1 MPDNSVDNKRIAK
14 NTIFLYFRSI
24 LIMLISLYTSRIV
37 LAALGVEDYGI
48 YNVVGG
54 VVTMFSM
61 ISGTLAS
68 ATQRFITYA
77 LGEKDDE
84 KSKRVFSNSL
94 TLHIVLGLII
104 VMLLEIM
111 GVWLLYNKLNIP
123 SERIDVA
130 NIVLQCSIFTLFFNM
145 VAIPYNAMIIAHEK
159 MSAFAYISILEVG
172 LKLAIALLLLS
183 WDYDKLIF
191 YAVLHL
197 VTSVVLRSIY
207 SIYSRRHF
215 TEAKNISLRIDKEL
229 FKQMFAF
236 AGWNL
241 LGSGSLVLRNQ
252 GVDIVLNLFFGVT
265 VNAAKGI
272 CNQVQ
277 HAVGQ
282 FAGNFNMAL
291 KPQLTKSVAQHN
303 SKRVYELIIQGTRFS
318 FYLMALFTVPIII
331 SCDELLSLW
340 LVKTPD
346 YTSEFVRWTMV
357 YLLLDVQSKLL
368 THAVLSK
375 GDIRNYQIV
384 VGGTK
389 LLAVPLVYMVLMCG
403 GSPITGILVNILL
416 EAVCLC
422 LRLYYNKRMLGL
434 PVLAYVKSA
443 FVKCYFVL
451 LAALIAPYFLY
462 KTLLTN
468 PWIILPASLFSIM
481 VCIYFMGLNRQER
494 AFVRTKTRVAITK
507 HIHVR

>member
-1 MPDNSVDNKRIAK
+1 
-14 NTIFLYFRSI
+14 
-24 LIMLISLYTSRIV
+24 MLISLYTSRIV
-37 LAALGVEDYGI
+37 LKALGVEDYGI

-61 ISGTLAS
+61 ISSTLAS

-77 LGEKDDE
+77 LGENDTE
-84 KSKRVFSNSL
+84 KLKRVFSNSL

-104 VMLLEIM
+104 VILLEGI
-111 GVWLLYNKLNIP
+111 GVWLLYNKLNVP
-123 SERIDVA
+123 QERLDVA

-159 MSAFAYISILEVG
+159 MSAFAYISILDAG
-172 LKLAIALLLLS
+172 LKLGIALLLLY
-183 WDYDKLIF
+183 WDSDKLIL

-197 VTSVVLRSIY
+197 IASIILRSIY

-215 TEAKNISLRIDKEL
+215 VEARHVTLRIDRGL

-241 LGSGSLVLRNQ
+241 LGNGSLVLRNQ

-277 HAVGQ
+277 HAVSQ
-282 FAGNFNMAL
+282 FAGNFNTAL
-291 KPQLTKSVAQHN
+291 KPQLTKSIAQN
-303 SKRVYELIIQGTRFS
+303 KSGRTFELVIQGTRFS
-318 FYLMALFTVPIII
+318 FYLMAIFTVPIIV
-331 SCDELLSLW
+331 SCDELLSIW
-340 LVKTPD
+340 LVKVPD
-346 YTSEFVRWTMV
+346 YTVLFVRWTMV

-368 THAVLSK
+368 THAVLST

-389 LLAVPLVYMVLMCG
+389 LLAIPIVYAVLLCG
-403 GSPITGILVNILL
+403 GTPITGILVNIFL
-416 EAVCLC
+416 EVICLS
-422 LRLYYNKRMLGL
+422 LRLYYNKRMLDL
-434 PVLAYVKSA
+434 PVVAFVKSA
-443 FVKCYFVL
+443 FFKCYFVL
-451 LAALIAPYFLY
+451 LAAMVIPYLLY
-462 KTLLTN
+462 THIQTALWAN
-468 PWIILPASLFSIM
+468 LPASLISVM
-481 VCIYFMGLNRQER
+481 GCIYLLGLNKKER
-494 AFVRTKTRVAITK
+494 AFVRSKTRLLIVK
-507 HIHVR
+507 HLHVK